1 MEPIEHILDNI
12 QILKNKLIVEYGIDD
27 PVTLV
32 NNDFQGKFRNAE
44 KQFGKSMSQDHG
56 EQLQR
61 MVSMMY
67 RAYKSLENQLEIER
81 VQLIEENTWRINHKE
96 TNKIIMICKDKN
108 QVKRLTD
115 IYKGHVVIS
124 CEELINI
131 FPKEIINIKETLNE
145 AGLISYFKSLK
156 L

>member
-1 MEPIEHILDNI
+1 MEPIEEILTNI

-27 PVTLV
+27 PVSLV
-32 NNDFQGKFRNAE
+32 NKDFQKRFKDAE
-44 KQFGKSMSQDHG
+44 DQFSKSMSQDRG
-56 EQLQR
+56 EQLQK

-67 RAYKSLENQLEIER
+67 RAYKSLENQLEIEHI
-81 VQLIEENTWRINHKE
+81 QTIEENTWRINHTE
-96 TNKIIMICKDKN
+96 TNKIIMICKNKN

-145 AGLISYFKSLK
+145 AGLVSFF
-156 L
+156 

>member
-1 MEPIEHILDNI
+1 MEPIEEILTNI

-27 PVTLV
+27 PVSLV
-32 NNDFQGKFRNAE
+32 NKDFQKRFKDAE
-44 KQFGKSMSQDHG
+44 DQFSKSMSQDRG
-56 EQLQR
+56 EQLQK

-67 RAYKSLENQLEIER
+67 RAYKSLENQLEIEHI
-81 VQLIEENTWRINHKE
+81 QTIEENTWRINHTE
-96 TNKIIMICKDKN
+96 TNKIIMICKNKN

-145 AGLISYFKSLK
+145 AGLVSFFKKIEL
-156 L
+156 

>member
-1 MEPIEHILDNI
+1 MEPTEHILNNI

-32 NNDFQGKFRNAE
+32 NSDFQERFKNAE
-44 KQFGKSMSQDHG
+44 VQFGKSMSVDQG
-56 EQLQR
+56 EQLQK

-67 RAYKSLENQLEIER
+67 RAYKSLEKQLEVEH

-96 TNKIIMICKDKN
+96 TKKVIMICKDKN
-108 QVKRLTD
+108 QVKRLTNM
-115 IYKGHVVIS
+115 YKDHIVIS

-131 FPKEIINIKETLNE
+131 FPKEIINFKQTLNE
-145 AGLISYFKSLK
+145 SGLISFFKSIK

>member
-1 MEPIEHILDNI
+1 MEPIEEILTNI

-32 NNDFQGKFRNAE
+32 NKEFQKRFRDAE
-44 KQFGKSMSQDHG
+44 EQFGKSMSQDHG

-67 RAYKSLENQLEIER
+67 RAYKSLENQLEIEH
-81 VQLIEENTWRINHKE
+81 VQLIEENTWRINHTE

-108 QVKRLTD
+108 QVKRLSD
-115 IYKGHVVIS
+115 IYKGHIVIS

-131 FPKEIINIKETLNE
+131 FPKEILDFKETLNE
-145 AGLISYFKSLK
+145 AGLISFFKQIK

>member
-32 NNDFQGKFRNAE
+32 NNDFQNKFRNAE
-44 KQFGKSMSQDHG
+44 EQFGKSMSQDHG

-67 RAYKSLENQLEIER
+67 RAYKSLENQLEIEH

-96 TNKIIMICKDKN
+96 TNKTIMICKDKN

-115 IYKGHVVIS
+115 IYKDHVVIS
-124 CEELINI
+124 CEELVNI
-131 FPKEIINIKETLNE
+131 FPKEIINFKETLNE
-145 AGLISYFKSLK
+145 AGLISFFKSIK